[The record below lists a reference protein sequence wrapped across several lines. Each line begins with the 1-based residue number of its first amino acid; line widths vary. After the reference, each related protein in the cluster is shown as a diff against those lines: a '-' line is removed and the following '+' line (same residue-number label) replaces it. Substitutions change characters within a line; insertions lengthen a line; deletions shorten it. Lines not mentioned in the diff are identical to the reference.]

1 MSLQYNISYEVASC
15 IFLVILLFYIKLQ
28 YDTSSKLNKEFRK
41 LTWVG
46 LIATILDVT
55 SAITISYAGYIPIV
69 VNILLNTLYFVA
81 VAALGYRVLYYC
93 LFYVYG
99 ENSKKEII
107 RFHQLVICIYFV
119 VLTLNKFLL
128 TPDIPIRL
136 YKQRRVL

>member
-55 SAITISYAGYIPIV
+55 SAITISYAGHIPIV
-69 VNILLNTLYFVA
+69 VKTKA
-81 VAALGYRVLYYC
+81 QGTKT
-93 LFYVYG
+93 
-99 ENSKKEII
+99 SS
-107 RFHQLVICIYFV
+107 
-119 VLTLNKFLL
+119 
-128 TPDIPIRL
+128 
-136 YKQRRVL
+136 